1 MRNRHVFCAVR
12 FEIVATL
19 ELTHLL
25 PHWAKRSSLAP
36 TLHLIDRLST
46 KDKNKIEAKLGTD
59 LYAVLDLQ
67 EKSIYSFLSLFNSVV
82 QGFAIGNGQ
91 SNTLVMHWYYDI
103 RKQCEGSLCYDFTSS
118 PFKRHLAVLF
128 FSSVLHLN

>member
-12 FEIVATL
+12 FEIIATL

-46 KDKNKIEAKLGTD
+46 KDKNKIKAKLGTGD
-59 LYAVLDLQ
+59 GW
-67 EKSIYSFLSLFNSVV
+67 KGKPN
-82 QGFAIGNGQ
+82 
-91 SNTLVMHWYYDI
+91 
-103 RKQCEGSLCYDFTSS
+103 
-118 PFKRHLAVLF
+118 
-128 FSSVLHLN
+128 

>member
-46 KDKNKIEAKLGTD
+46 KDKNKIKAKLGTGD
-59 LYAVLDLQ
+59 GQ
-67 EKSIYSFLSLFNSVV
+67 KGKPNSSRRE
-82 QGFAIGNGQ
+82 GFAMGNGQ
-91 SNTLVMHWYYDI
+91 NNTLVMHWYYDI
-103 RKQCEGSLCYDFTSS
+103 RKRCEGSLCYDFSS
-118 PFKRHLAVLF
+118 SAFTRHLAVHPNAWIEQHHSHTKQL
-128 FSSVLHLN
+128 